1 MVFQSDLTGFIGS
14 LGLVSKVILLLLL
27 LFSVI
32 SWAVILYK
40 WRVFH
45 TVDREDHRFLTAFA
59 KSKDADELRRQA
71 RRAIRSPSASV
82 FMSLMDRLDAGQGEE
97 SGDRL
102 SYLRGQE
109 SGEGP
114 ASLDRQ
120 YIERTVAYIVQNQIA
135 QLEAYLPFLATT
147 GNITPFIGLL
157 GTVLG
162 IIDSFREIGLQGTAS
177 IAAVAP
183 GVAEAL
189 VATAAGLFTAI
200 PAVIA
205 YNYYLARI
213 RRTAFRLETFSV
225 DLLNLVQIQRKQAGV
240 GVR

>member
-1 MVFQSDLTGFIGS
+1 M
-14 LGLVSKVILLLLL
+14 
-27 LFSVI
+27 
-32 SWAVILYK
+32 
-40 WRVFH
+40 
-45 TVDREDHRFLTAFA
+45 
-59 KSKDADELRRQA
+59 
-71 RRAIRSPSASV
+71 
-82 FMSLMDRLDAGQGEE
+82 
-97 SGDRL
+97 
-102 SYLRGQE
+102 
-109 SGEGP
+109 
-114 ASLDRQ
+114 
-120 YIERTVAYIVQNQIA
+120 AYIVQNQIA

-189 VATAAGLFTAI
+189 IATAAGLFTAI

-205 YNYYLARI
+205 YNYYLTRI

-225 DLLNLVQIQRKQAGV
+225 DLLNSVQTQRRQASL